1 MTSVTGTRSVKFTG
15 VKKKV
20 KKIIIPASIKLSG
33 NKYKVT
39 SIAKNALKGNKK
51 LEKLSIGTNVKQIGK
66 NAFNGCSKLKSIVI
80 KSKKLTA
87 KKTGSK
93 AFKGINSK
101 ATIKVPK
108 SRLEQYKKLVKS
120 KGAGKNV
127 KVKKLK

>member
-1 MTSVTGTRSVKFTG
+1 MKFTG

-108 SRLEQYKKLVKS
+108 NRLEQYKKLVKS